1 MADEKI
7 TESNQFRLPDIM
19 VTCSERD
26 KTPGDAK
33 REPLLLVEVLS
44 PSSAFVDL
52 VDKVKA
58 YKTLPSLQAYLIVNP
73 DQVWARGYER
83 DAAGGWPERK
93 YEAES
98 ETIIIRDVL
107 LTLRE
112 VYAL

>member
-1 MADEKI
+1 VKGTGAVSRRYGTRFARWI
-7 TESNQFRLPDIM
+7 GVPAR
-19 VTCSERD
+19 
-26 KTPGDAK
+26 
-33 REPLLLVEVLS
+33 RE
-44 PSSAFVDL
+44 
-52 VDKVKA
+52 
-58 YKTLPSLQAYLIVNP
+58 KTLPSLQAYLIVKP

-98 ETIIIRDVL
+98 ETIMIRDVL